1 MGFLGFGKG
10 KSVNAETQGDDTG
23 TEASSQVTT
32 NEGVE
37 DGEGG
42 LLSKFFT
49 FGSQQPFE
57 ATDYSDTYAKAKGYF
72 LRFKHIQSGLTL
84 SFKGF
89 ITNLQDD
96 FTSNWKN
103 QSVYG
108 RMDEIYTFQ
117 NTTRRMSVSF
127 VVPAFNAADARCN
140 LTKVTKLARK
150 LYPYYSDGAGNNATS
165 ISKAPLMRVEFA
177 NLIRDGRFDK
187 PAGLL
192 GKVNGFSIT
201 PNIDHGFFDEVN
213 HLYPKTIEI
222 SFTFDVLHEHIMGWT
237 DGANKEVTGTNL
249 LWSEGKANAFPYARA
264 LTNDPTSAEPVE
276 TPTDEDAEADNE
288 ENLGFWKGV
297 LFSG

>member
-72 LRFKHIQSGLTL
+72 LRFKHIPSGLTL

-96 FTSNWKN
+96 FTSNWKK
-103 QSVYG
+103 G
-108 RMDEIYTFQ
+108 RDLYLPEHNETNVCQFCCPSIQ
-117 NTTRRMSVSF
+117 CRRRSLQ
-127 VVPAFNAADARCN
+127 FN
-140 LTKVTKLARK
+140 
-150 LYPYYSDGAGNNATS
+150 
-165 ISKAPLMRVEFA
+165 
-177 NLIRDGRFDK
+177 
-187 PAGLL
+187 
-192 GKVNGFSIT
+192 
-201 PNIDHGFFDEVN
+201 
-213 HLYPKTIEI
+213 
-222 SFTFDVLHEHIMGWT
+222 
-237 DGANKEVTGTNL
+237 
-249 LWSEGKANAFPYARA
+249 
-264 LTNDPTSAEPVE
+264 
-276 TPTDEDAEADNE
+276 
-288 ENLGFWKGV
+288 
-297 LFSG
+297 